1 MLTKLL
7 CRTTHRMRCVI
18 LMAGG
23 GASRGAHMALGNTVL
38 VGQSGGPTA
47 AINASLAGVVGTARA
62 AGLHAV
68 GMRYGIQGLLDGR
81 TVDLDERVAGPAQ
94 LELLSHTPSSYL
106 GSCRYK
112 LPDPSTDE
120 TPYRTLFERF
130 SELDARAVLYIGG
143 NDSMDTIA
151 KLSRYGEA
159 TGSKIRFVGVPKTID
174 NDLILTDHTPGYGS
188 AAKFIAATMDELTCD
203 ADVYDLKSVTF
214 VEIMGRD
221 AGWLAASAAL
231 AGEAGGHAPDLVLL
245 PEVPLDE
252 QDLLQRI
259 AGLLAEKNTVV
270 VAVSEGVRTADGTL
284 ICERAGSTARVDAFG
299 HAAALSGTSR
309 YLADVAHRELGC
321 KTRAVELCTT
331 QRCASHLA
339 SQTDLAEAAGLG
351 ARGVNAALDGA
362 SGVMSALTR
371 VSDVP
376 YEVRY
381 ELVDVNRVANAVKAV
396 PAEMIREDG
405 MGVTEAYLRYARPLI
420 AGEPSLSFV
429 DGVPAHV
436 APLA

>member
-1 MLTKLL
+1 
-7 CRTTHRMRCVI
+7 
-18 LMAGG
+18 
-23 GASRGAHMALGNTVL
+23 MALGNTVL
-38 VGQSGGPTA
+38 VGQSGGPTT
-47 AINASLAGVVGTARA
+47 AINASLAGVVGAARA
-62 AGLHAV
+62 AGLCAM

-81 TVDLDERVAGPAQ
+81 TVNLDEKLAGPAG

-112 LPDPSTDE
+112 LPEPTEDE
-120 TPYRTLFERF
+120 TPYRTLFKRF
-130 SELDARAVLYIGG
+130 TELGARTVLYIGG

-159 TGSKIRFVGVPKTID
+159 TGSQIRFVGVPKTID
-174 NDLILTDHTPGYGS
+174 NDLSRTDHTPGYGS
-188 AAKFIAATMDELTCD
+188 AAKFIAATVDELACD

-252 QDLLQRI
+252 KELLQRL

-284 ICERAGSTARVDAFG
+284 ICERAGSSAHVDAFG

-309 YLADVAHRELGC
+309 YLADVTKRELGC

-331 QRCASHLA
+331 QRCAAHLA
-339 SQTDLAEAAGLG
+339 SQTDLTEASGLG
-351 ARGVNAALDGA
+351 ARGVGAALDGA
-362 SGVMSALTR
+362 SGVMSALVR
-371 VSDVP
+371 VSDAP

-381 ELVDVNRVANAVKAV
+381 DLVDVNRVANAVKAV

-405 MGVTEAYLRYARPLI
+405 MGVTETFLRYARPLI
-420 AGEPSLSFV
+420 AGEPSLSYV
-429 DGVPAHV
+429 GGVPTHV
-436 APLA
+436 EPLA

>member
-1 MLTKLL
+1 MNLL
-7 CRTTHRMRCVI
+7 CHTSGRMSCVI
-18 LMAGG
+18 LMASGG
-23 GASRGAHMALGNTVL
+23 TARGENMVLGNTVL

-47 AINASLAGVVGTARA
+47 AINASLAGVVDAARA

-81 TVDLDERVAGPAQ
+81 TVNLDERLASLAQ

-120 TPYRTLFERF
+120 TPYRTLFKRF
-130 SELDARAVLYIGG
+130 SELDACAVLYIGG

-151 KLSRYGEA
+151 KLSRYGKA

-188 AAKFIAATMDELTCD
+188 AAKFIAATVDELACD

-252 QDLLQRI
+252 QNLLQRI
-259 AGLLAEKNTVV
+259 ADLLDKKNTVV

-284 ICERAGSTARVDAFG
+284 VCEHAGSTARLDAFG

-309 YLADVAHRELGC
+309 YLADLAKRELGC

-331 QRCASHLA
+331 QRCAAHLA
-339 SQTDLAEAAGLG
+339 SQTDLTEAAGLG
-351 ARGVNAALDGA
+351 ARGVNAALEGA
-362 SGVMSALTR
+362 SGVMSVLVRT
-371 VSDVP
+371 SNTP

-396 PAEMIREDG
+396 PEEMISEDG
-405 MGVTEAYLRYARPLI
+405 MGVAEAYLRYARPLI
-420 AGEPSLSFV
+420 AGEPSLLFV
-429 DGVPAHV
+429 GGVPAHV

>member
-1 MLTKLL
+1 MNLL
-7 CRTTHRMRCVI
+7 CHTSGRMSCVI
-18 LMAGG
+18 LMASGG
-23 GASRGAHMALGNTVL
+23 TARGANMVLGNTVL

-47 AINASLAGVVGTARA
+47 AINASLAGVVDAARA
-62 AGLHAV
+62 AGLHTV

-81 TVDLDERVAGPAQ
+81 TVDLDERLASPAQ

-120 TPYRTLFERF
+120 TPYRTLFKRF
-130 SELDARAVLYIGG
+130 SELGACAVLYIGG

-151 KLSRYGEA
+151 KLSRYGKA
-159 TGSKIRFVGVPKTID
+159 TDSKIRFVGVPKTID

-188 AAKFIAATMDELTCD
+188 AAKFIAATVDELACD

-252 QDLLQRI
+252 QNLLQRI
-259 AGLLAEKNTVV
+259 AGLLDKKNTVV

-284 ICERAGSTARVDAFG
+284 ICEHAGSTARLDAFG
-299 HAAALSGTSR
+299 HAAALSGTSH
-309 YLADVAHRELGC
+309 YLADLAKRELGC
-321 KTRAVELCTT
+321 KARAVELCTT
-331 QRCASHLA
+331 QRCAAHLA
-339 SQTDLAEAAGLG
+339 SQTDLTEAAGLG
-351 ARGVNAALDGA
+351 ACGMNAALEGA
-362 SGVMSALTR
+362 SGVMSALVRT
-371 VSDVP
+371 SNTP

-396 PAEMIREDG
+396 PEEMISEDG
-405 MGVTEAYLRYARPLI
+405 MGVAKAYLRYARPLI

-429 DGVPAHV
+429 GGVPAHV

>member
-1 MLTKLL
+1 MNLL
-7 CRTTHRMRCVI
+7 CHTSGRMSCVI
-18 LMAGG
+18 LMASGG
-23 GASRGAHMALGNTVL
+23 TARGTNMVLGNTVL

-47 AINASLAGVVGTARA
+47 AINASLAGVVDAARA

-81 TVDLDERVAGPAQ
+81 TVDLDERLASPAQ

-120 TPYRTLFERF
+120 TPYRTLFKRF
-130 SELDARAVLYIGG
+130 SELGACAVLYIGG

-151 KLSRYGEA
+151 KLSRYGKA
-159 TGSKIRFVGVPKTID
+159 TGSKIHFVGVPKTID

-188 AAKFIAATMDELTCD
+188 AAKFIAATVDELACD

-245 PEVPLDE
+245 PEMPLDE
-252 QDLLQRI
+252 QNLLQRI
-259 AGLLAEKNTVV
+259 AGLLDKKNTVV

-284 ICERAGSTARVDAFG
+284 ICEHADSTARLDAFG
-299 HAAALSGTSR
+299 HAAALSGTSH
-309 YLADVAHRELGC
+309 YLADLAKRELGC
-321 KTRAVELCTT
+321 KVRAVELCTT
-331 QRCASHLA
+331 QRCAAHLA
-339 SQTDLAEAAGLG
+339 SQTDLTEAAGLG
-351 ARGVNAALDGA
+351 ACGMNAALEGA
-362 SGVMSALTR
+362 SGVMSALVRT
-371 VSDVP
+371 SNTP

-396 PAEMIREDG
+396 PEEMISEDG

-429 DGVPAHV
+429 GGVPAHV

>member
-1 MLTKLL
+1 
-7 CRTTHRMRCVI
+7 
-18 LMAGG
+18 
-23 GASRGAHMALGNTVL
+23 MALGNTVL

-47 AINASLAGVVGTARA
+47 AINASLAGVVCAARA
-62 AGLHAV
+62 AGLSAL
-68 GMRYGIQGLLDGR
+68 GMRYGIQGLLEGR
-81 TVDLDERVAGPAQ
+81 TVNLDEKLAGPAE

-112 LPDPSTDE
+112 LPKPTEDE
-120 TPYRTLFERF
+120 TPYHTLFKRF
-130 SELDARAVLYIGG
+130 AELGAHTVLYIGG

-159 TGSKIRFVGVPKTID
+159 TGSQIRFVGVPKTID

-188 AAKFIAATMDELTCD
+188 AAKFIAATVDELACD

-221 AGWLAASAAL
+221 AGWLAASSAL

-252 QDLLQRI
+252 QALLQRL

-270 VAVSEGVRTADGTL
+270 AAVSEGVRTADGTL

-309 YLADVAHRELGC
+309 YLADVTKRELGC

-331 QRCASHLA
+331 QRCAAHLA
-339 SQTDLAEAAGLG
+339 SQTDLTEAAGLG
-351 ARGVNAALDGA
+351 ARGVGAALDGA
-362 SGVMSALTR
+362 SGVMCALVR
-371 VSDVP
+371 ASDAP

-381 ELVDVNRVANAVKAV
+381 DLVDVNRVANAVKTV

-405 MGVTEAYLRYARPLI
+405 MGVTETFLRYARPLI
-420 AGEPSLSFV
+420 AGEPSLSYV
-429 DGVPAHV
+429 GGVPTHV
-436 APLA
+436 EPLA